1 MVDSFVSVGGVEFS
15 PSSKYLELGEAGEK
29 TLSKVCPMC
38 GEKGLR
44 VLKSNVGN
52 HVDPSYWSLLDNNFW
67 FCPTRDCDMV
77 YFNNVRKI
85 YFLKGEVR
93 VPVFHK
99 ESGRDRPVCYCFNVT
114 EQMIWNEVY
123 TKGCCDTLE
132 DIVAYTKA
140 GTGRW
145 CPITNP
151 SGRCC
156 KEYLEPLV
164 REILSG
170 LPVGVRRQG
179 ERIKASME
187 ARPMREPLKL
197 ISLKV
202 YGMTCEGCVAS
213 VRSALEEVGG
223 LNIKVSLSEGS
234 AELVVPLSVSND
246 DVVEAIVNRGYD
258 AEIVGEKRMD

>member
-1 MVDSFVSVGGVEFS
+1 MSVGGVRFK
-15 PSSKYLELGEAGEK
+15 PNTYYLKLSESEEK
-29 TLSKVCPMC
+29 VLSKVCPMC
-38 GEKGLR
+38 GGKGLR

-52 HVDPSYWSLLDNNFW
+52 HVDPRYWNLLDNNFW
-67 FCPTRDCDMV
+67 FCPTSNCEMV
-77 YFNNVRKI
+77 YFNNMKGI
-85 YFLKGEVR
+85 YFLKSEVN

-99 ESGRDRPVCYCFNVT
+99 ERDRNRPVCYCFNVT
-114 EQMIWNEVY
+114 EQMIWDEVY
-123 TKGCCDTLE
+123 NKGCCDTLE

-164 REILSG
+164 KEILAG
-170 LPVGVRRQG
+170 LAGKSPNQKKRLESTLEG
-179 ERIKASME
+179 
-187 ARPMREPLKL
+187 RPAREPLKL

-213 VRSALEEVGG
+213 VRSALEEIGG
-223 LNIKVSLSEGS
+223 LKIDVSLKEG
-234 AELVVPLSVSND
+234 AAKVVVPLNISED
-246 DVVEAIVNRGYD
+246 DVIEAIVSRGYD
-258 AEIVGEKRMD
+258 AELVDKKRIE